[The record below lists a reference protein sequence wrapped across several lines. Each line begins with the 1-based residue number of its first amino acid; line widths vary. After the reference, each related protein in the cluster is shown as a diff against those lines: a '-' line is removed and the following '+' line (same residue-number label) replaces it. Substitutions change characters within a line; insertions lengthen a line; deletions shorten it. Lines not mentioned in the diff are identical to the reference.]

1 MSGLLSRT
9 GKTATTA
16 LNLPAPI
23 YDPEQH
29 YNRDAYSA
37 FPRFE
42 D

>member
-1 MSGLLSRT
+1 VN
-9 GKTATTA
+9 TAIGRMTATA
-16 LNLPAPI
+16 LNLPTSI

-37 FPRFE
+37 FPRFG